1 MGQEVMNR
9 KASMSVNIF
18 IALWFA
24 GIGGHIA
31 EAGWLRDGAVLTGEV
46 MVVVWIAGVL
56 CCRAGDTSRWSFCR
70 DI

>member
-31 EAGWLRDGAVLTGEV
+31 EAGWLRDGVVLTREV
-46 MVVVWIAGVL
+46 MVVVWLSGVIVKDMF
-56 CCRAGDTSRWSFCR
+56 RRRSGKNDV
-70 DI
+70 